1 MTESIGLDAAM
12 VPDRPQPSAPKT
24 AKGRQTREAILA
36 ALKRVLNSQGYHGTT
51 ISQVVA
57 EAGVP
62 TGSFYRYFAGKPEAT
77 VELLERLLD
86 NYLAAIPA
94 ARDLPSFWERELAL
108 HLSHAGLYKSDR
120 GLLGCYFTYDT
131 SVPAFASAFW
141 EHTKG
146 FLDSHILAL
155 AAVRPGSDLPVAL
168 LRPALLALVSMTENV
183 IFRRFTGRDPGLG
196 LSAEQL
202 VYAVLRLRHR
212 ALFLSDPPPS
222 TAPDPDP
229 APAGEGLAEAGAP
242 FVTDPTGRRKDSQ
255 LTLQRMRQA
264 TLTLLDTSGYEELRL
279 SDIEEAS
286 GLTRGAIYPHDKDKR
301 ELVLSIVSERLAD
314 ITLALERVEIRPGDA
329 AFASLLALN
338 AVFVD
343 AFSASRALMKTLYH
357 LEEVDAD
364 FGAYY
369 QQVRGGWATTLAEKL
384 ESLCDGAI
392 PARKDIAAF
401 AFLAMTDRFLY
412 DIYSLRYDEFE
423 DLRAAPDQAARLLAL
438 IWHRALLARNPS
450 VQV

>member
-1 MTESIGLDAAM
+1 
-12 VPDRPQPSAPKT
+12 
-24 AKGRQTREAILA
+24 
-36 ALKRVLNSQGYHGTT
+36 
-51 ISQVVA
+51 
-57 EAGVP
+57 
-62 TGSFYRYFAGKPEAT
+62 
-77 VELLERLLD
+77 
-86 NYLAAIPA
+86 
-94 ARDLPSFWERELAL
+94 
-108 HLSHAGLYKSDR
+108 
-120 GLLGCYFTYDT
+120 
-131 SVPAFASAFW
+131 
-141 EHTKG
+141 
-146 FLDSHILAL
+146 
-155 AAVRPGSDLPVAL
+155 
-168 LRPALLALVSMTENV
+168 
-183 IFRRFTGRDPGLG
+183 
-196 LSAEQL
+196 
-202 VYAVLRLRHR
+202 
-212 ALFLSDPPPS
+212 
-222 TAPDPDP
+222 
-229 APAGEGLAEAGAP
+229 
-242 FVTDPTGRRKDSQ
+242 VTDPTGRRKDSQ

-286 GLTRGAIYPHDKDKR
+286 GLTRGAIYHHYKDKR

-412 DIYSLRYDEFE
+412 DIYSLR
-423 DLRAAPDQAARLLAL
+423 
-438 IWHRALLARNPS
+438 
-450 VQV
+450 